1 MSAFVYSQQQQQ
13 KTKTQQQKE
22 TQLPSIV
29 LIDLNSISL

>member
-1 MSAFVYSQQQQQ
+1 MSAFVYNQQN
-13 KTKTQQQKE
+13 KNTQQQKE

>member
-1 MSAFVYSQQQQQ
+1 MSAFVYSQQQQ
-13 KTKTQQQKE
+13 KKNKTQQQKE